1 MRQEVV
7 LASKDIE
14 VVAFT
19 ALENQYF
26 VSFNIKL
33 PLELILHAPESAI
46 IHDLDVEL
54 SEHAVWVVRIL
65 SPEVRLVIVDFLI
78 CLAEEVIE
86 SVACHC
92 LVLPKCLGDLV
103 AYSMRILLVG
113 LSWAASR
120 EEEASRPGLRPIILT
135 LKNEVFFRGVKL
147 PGLVSDLWL

>member
-14 VVAFT
+14 VVTFT

-26 VSFNIKL
+26 VCFNIKL
-33 PLELILHAPESAI
+33 LLELLFHAPKSTI

-54 SEHAVWVVRIL
+54 SEHTVWVVRIFG
-65 SPEVRLVIVDFLI
+65 PEVRLIIVNLLI
-78 CLAEEVIE
+78 CLAEEVVE
-86 SVACHC
+86 SVTCHC

-103 AYSMRILLVG
+103 TYSMRILLVG

-120 EEEASRPGLRPIILT
+120 EEEASRLCLRPIILT
-135 LKNEVFFRGVKL
+135 LKNEVLFRGVKL
-147 PGLVSDLWL
+147 PGLVSNLWL